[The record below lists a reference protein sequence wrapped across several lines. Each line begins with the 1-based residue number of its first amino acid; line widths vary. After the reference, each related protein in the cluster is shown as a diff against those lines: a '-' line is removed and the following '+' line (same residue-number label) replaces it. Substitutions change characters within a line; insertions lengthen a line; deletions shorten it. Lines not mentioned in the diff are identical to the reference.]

1 MKEDLTKII
10 KYHGLRNQLKYIHS
24 EYYELDEAILDYE
37 NRNGDKSC
45 IIGELADVINM
56 LEQIQLYYGI
66 SDEELNDMKIFKIKR
81 HLEEIKL

>member
-1 MKEDLTKII
+1 MKEDLSKTI

-37 NRNGDKSC
+37 NGNGDKTC
-45 IIGELADVINM
+45 IVGELADVINM
-56 LEQIQLYYGI
+56 LEQIQLYYEI
-66 SDEELNDMKIFKIKR
+66 SDEEITDMRMFKNKR